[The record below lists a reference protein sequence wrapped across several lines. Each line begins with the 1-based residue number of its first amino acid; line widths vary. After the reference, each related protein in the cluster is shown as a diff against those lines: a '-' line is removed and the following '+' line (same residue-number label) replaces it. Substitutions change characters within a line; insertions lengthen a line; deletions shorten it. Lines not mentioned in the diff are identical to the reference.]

1 MEMNDVAEILAD
13 NLLDVANGKHA
24 RAIMTMNEVCT
35 VIIIIFQAAT
45 DEIDERRS
53 TELGKF

>member
-13 NLLDVANGKHA
+13 NLLNVENGKRA
-24 RAIMTMNEVCT
+24 RAITTMNEACT

-45 DEIDERRS
+45 DEIDQRR
-53 TELGKF
+53 